1 MKKTRLAA
9 AAVVIASSSLFG
21 GIALAGGRY
30 GPSAVTP
37 ASTTGVAT
45 ACAAIHNTPAMAQ
58 MHATMSAAMQSHHT
72 ALHTSMNTN
81 GAMGNAAGMD
91 HGSSTTP
98 APPTSSGTIDPHH
111 SSGGTMTGG
120 MG

>member
-9 AAVVIASSSLFG
+9 AAVVIASSSLFT
-21 GIALAGGRY
+21 GIALAGGRQA
-30 GPSAVTP
+30 PPVANP
-37 ASTTGVAT
+37 AQTAGLEKACVAM
-45 ACAAIHNTPAMAQ
+45 HNSPAMDR
-58 MHATMSAAMQSHHT
+58 MHVHMPAAMQAACDAMMQADMS
-72 ALHTSMNTN
+72 

-98 APPTSSGTIDPHH
+98 APPTSSGAIDPHH
-111 SSGGTMTGG
+111 SSGGMTTGG